1 MLGSGKRWS
10 AMESVTGQ
18 QLGEARLK
26 ADAEAGTPPVPT
38 DPLQADHMGIGP
50 PMGIRSVPVVE
61 AKARFSALLA
71 EVEAGLQVRITRR
84 GRTVARLVPEP
95 VIHAASLFEPF
106 WADPSPDLVLPD
118 DSPPESARD
127 LG

>member
-1 MLGSGKRWS
+1 MVNCL
-10 AMESVTGQ
+10 
-18 QLGEARLK
+18 
-26 ADAEAGTPPVPT
+26 
-38 DPLQADHMGIGP
+38 

-71 EVEAGLQVRITRR
+71 EVEVGMEVRITRR

-95 VIHAASLFEPF
+95 VIHAASLFKPF
-106 WADPSPDLVLPD
+106 WADPPPDLAVPD
-118 DSPPESARD
+118 DSPPESAPD